1 MSPAYNSQ
9 LVSNS
14 PLQSIGQ
21 DAVVPV
27 LVFSAETPVAG
38 EASLAVAIQPRTASG
53 GPAFVTVQLEC
64 PLGIGSGAFQ
74 VQDADVDAASAYDS
88 INFGGASPGSIAT
101 GNLNASGTGRVELQV
116 AAKFLRIL
124 CTTAPSNPVTVRVSL
139 K

>member
-64 PLGIGSGAFQ
+64 PLGISTGSFQ
-74 VQDADVDAASAYDS
+74 VQDADVDVATAYDS
-88 INFGGASPGSIAT
+88 ISFGGASPGVIAT

-116 AAKFLRIL
+116 EGRFLRLL
-124 CTTAPSNPVTVRVSL
+124 CIVAPANPVTARIL
-139 K
+139 LH